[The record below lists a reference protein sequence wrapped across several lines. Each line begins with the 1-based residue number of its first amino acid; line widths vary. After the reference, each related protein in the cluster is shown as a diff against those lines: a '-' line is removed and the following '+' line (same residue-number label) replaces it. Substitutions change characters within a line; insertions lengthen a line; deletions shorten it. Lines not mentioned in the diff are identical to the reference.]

1 VNSSKDFLL
10 RLVTRRVNI
19 SNDMIESFA
28 CAETERVFSG
38 QLSRRLPRD
47 IQRTARR
54 KLLQL
59 HAAVRLQDL
68 AVPPGNRL
76 EALKGKRSGQHSIRV
91 NDQWRICFEW
101 RAGAHGVEIV
111 DYH

>member
-1 VNSSKDFLL
+1 MLI
-10 RLVTRRVNI
+10 TQRVNI
-19 SNDMIESFA
+19 SNAMIESFA
-28 CAETERVFSG
+28 CAETAKVFAG
-38 QLSRRLPRD
+38 QLSRRLPPD

-59 HAAVRLQDL
+59 HAAVLLQDL

-76 EALKGKRSGQHSIRV
+76 EALKGGRSGQHSIRV
-91 NDQWRICFEW
+91 NDQWRICFKW
-101 RAGAHGVEIV
+101 QAGAHGVEIV